1 MRTIVALF
9 LFACSCV
16 AFIVGARQFRCDYT
30 YVKAAEGWLKLHE
43 MPSNWNEAR
52 LRCHMEGAVLA
63 SPLTPALRD
72 AMSNLAKDKNIS
84 CGVFTGI
91 HAFFSRGDFASI
103 EGVPLNRIPHTW
115 AKDEPDN
122 YKDEENCL
130 ILLPEGGLADVRC
143 KDTFPYMCYKKKST
157 VVVNSCGTIDPEYT
171 LDSRT
176 GQCYKFHRVPRTWS
190 RAYMT
195 CMAEGGHLTVINS
208 DTEATVIRELFAK
221 NPGGAMV
228 GNFWKDVAFVGFHD
242 WTEHGEWR
250 TVHGQSLKEAGY
262 DKFSPG
268 EPNNATTGEFC
279 GAVYRSAM
287 FDDLWCENQ
296 YAFICEKSPDSLL
309 CDDDAS
315 CIC

>member
-1 MRTIVALF
+1 MQTVVRIF
-9 LFACSCV
+9 LFACFCIAV
-16 AFIVGARQFRCDYT
+16 IVGSSRQFRCDYK
-30 YVKAAEGWLKLHE
+30 YIPEAGGWLKFNE
-43 MPSNWNEAR
+43 MPSNFNEAR

-72 AMSNLAKDKNIS
+72 AMANLAKNNGNT
-84 CGVFTGI
+84 CGIFTGI
-91 HAFFSRGDFASI
+91 HAVFSRGDFASI
-103 EGVPLNRIPHTW
+103 EGVPLSKIPHSW

-122 YKDEENCL
+122 FKDEENC
-130 ILLPEGGLADVRC
+130 IIQLPEGVLADVRC
-143 KDTFPYMCYKKKST
+143 KDTFPYMCYKKKAT
-157 VVVNSCGTIDPEYT
+157 LVMTACGTIDPEYN

-176 GQCYKFHRVPRTWS
+176 NKCYKFHRVPRTWS

-195 CMAEGGHLTVINS
+195 CMAEGGHLAIINS

-221 NPGGAMV
+221 NPGGVML
-228 GNFWKDVAFVGFHD
+228 GSFWKDVAFMGFHD
-242 WTEHGEWR
+242 WTEHGDWR
-250 TVHGQSLKEAGY
+250 TIQGQTLKEAGY

-296 YAFICEKSPDSLL
+296 YAFICEKSPDSLM
-309 CDDDAS
+309 CDDEH
-315 CIC
+315 